1 MSGIIFEELVKS
13 SPFALIELFEVHLVQ
28 ALHGSNEVY
37 RFFNGAV
44 MQTSSTRDILWKGNA
59 YIAMPVAA
67 EGFEYSGNGQLP
79 RPKLRVANL
88 YATVSAILVSVND
101 TTPGNDL
108 TGAKVVRIRTLS
120 RFLDPEN
127 FDGGVNPYGTPD
139 PNSEMPQEIYYVDRK
154 VTENRDFVEFEL
166 AAAFDLAGVRAPKRQ
181 CIANL
186 CQWKY
191 RSAECGYTG
200 TNYFDANDKPINST
214 PATDLP
220 AGSATLNAGSSI
232 FLDQQLVSA
241 NRWYRTLL
249 NSDGNLITYD
259 KAGVAWWSTK
269 TAGRGGY
276 RLTMESTGALVLYT
290 ATNQEVWSSGTGLS
304 GTATAVT
311 WLEWLPL
318 DTTNGRFAS
327 FFHEVLGNADSY
339 PGQSRTASRQ
349 FVVGDRTITLE
360 FTATSTALT
369 AQQKQVFPNA
379 DYRWQQ
385 AAPSPANATV
395 LASTGL
401 WRQGEVFGATVT
413 TSPSNPF
420 RSPVGFGT
428 LVTVTSQ
435 YSVAST
441 VARANRAVM
450 QNNGALQLLNS
461 GDALV
466 WSQGV
471 SRADEPRVT
480 TGTGDPLNDVCG
492 KRLSSCKVRFGEN
505 AELPFGSFPGVG
517 TFY

>member
-1 MSGIIFEELVKS
+1 MSGIIFEELIKS
-13 SPFALIELFEVHLVQ
+13 SPFAIIELFEVHLSQ
-28 ALHGSNEVY
+28 ALHGSSEVY

-44 MQTSSTRDILWKGNA
+44 IRTSSTTDILWKGNP
-59 YIAMPVAA
+59 YIAMPVQA
-67 EGFEYSGNGQLP
+67 EGFEYTGNGQLP
-79 RPKLRVANL
+79 RPKLRVSNL
-88 YATVSAILVSVND
+88 YATVSAILVNVNE

-108 TGAKVVRIRTLS
+108 TGAKFIRIRTLS

-127 FDGGVNPYGTPD
+127 FDNGVNPYGTPD

-214 PATDLP
+214 PATNLP
-220 AGSATLNAGSSI
+220 AGNSTLNAGSSI

-241 NRWYRTLL
+241 NGWFRTVL

-259 KAGVAWWSTK
+259 KAGDAWWSTK

-276 RLTMESTGALVLYT
+276 RLTMLSTGALAIYT
-290 ATNQEVWSSGTGLS
+290 ANNVEVWNSGTGLA

-318 DTTNGRFAS
+318 DITNGRFAS
-327 FFHEVLGNADSY
+327 FFHEVLGNADNY
-339 PGQSRTASRQ
+339 PGQVRTASKQ
-349 FVVGDRTITLE
+349 FNVGDRSITLQ

-369 AQQKQVFPNA
+369 AQQKLVFPNA
-379 DYRWQQ
+379 NYRWQQ

-395 LASTGL
+395 LGSTGL

-413 TSPSNPF
+413 TAPSNPF

-435 YSVAST
+435 YSVAT
-441 VARANRAVM
+441 TIDRANRAVM
-450 QNNGALQLLNS
+450 QNNGALQLLNAS
-461 GDALV
+461 NALV

-471 SRADEPRVT
+471 NRTEEPRVT
-480 TGTGDPLNDVCG
+480 TGTGDPLKDVCG